1 MAQVTQRS
9 IDLELKIESSGVEA
23 FQKLRD
29 YVADLAKAGGDAA
42 PEFKAL
48 ATELQRL
55 EAQAKQLAVIDSLRA
70 DIEKAA
76 QEQRQAADAAQSY
89 RQALD
94 ETRAAVE
101 RSREAEREK
110 KVAIAEAK
118 AEIKAMEADLR
129 SYQQQMLGASDK
141 SDQYAA
147 TVRQKKAAIAD
158 AKVALAQLNA
168 ELTKQQVETAQAVT
182 RLGEANRQYQ
192 DAARQVRAAE
202 SAVADL
208 QRQLNTANTKLV
220 EAGGASVKFSEAQ
233 DVLAKKLA
241 DAKQAV
247 AAQVSALESKQKAE
261 REAAAESQR
270 LADIEAATKRR
281 LADQAKA
288 EAEGIIRDYNRM
300 VEAQR
305 SAAAE
310 SEQAARRMSDAFSTV
325 GTKSVAELRAQIA
338 EVRNAMSL
346 LASSGQLTGRE
357 LEQAMAAGKARIAEL
372 ERQIREAT
380 GSLTVMDKAAGLLNT
395 TLGKL
400 AAFVSVVEIVQR
412 ASRAF
417 IDANMN
423 LEKMRFALTSVYQ
436 TAEVAEQQIKFLQST
451 ADKAGVSFNDISETF
466 IKFSAAAKATNIP
479 LEQSNA
485 LFAEVA
491 RVAGVLGLSADRV
504 NRSLEAL
511 GQIASKGKVMMEE
524 LRQQLGDNFPGA
536 LALTAKGLG
545 VTTAELIKMVEAGQ
559 VTAERFFPAFTK
571 ALQEIGGESTTLT
584 AHWQRLTNAFARF
597 FQELGKSGAIDAL
610 KSGLKGL
617 TDIVNT
623 LANNVDTLVSAG
635 EALLKV
641 WAATRFAGIIKGF
654 FDWSNATKVATA
666 DTVTHTTKIVEQT
679 AAAVANTQAIT
690 ANTKAKLDNAVAARA
705 AATAAA
711 GLGTTLPTVAGGLGE
726 VAKKAADAEKAKG
739 LLATAAGVAG
749 NALRGVSAALGGP
762 VGLIALTAMYAKD
775 LGELAAKL
783 VLKARGMKTLEEA
796 EAELAKQEE
805 ELKRKMDEAAAA
817 AARKKAAADELR
829 MAQYG
834 LTAQNFKVI
843 ESFDQMVREGKR
855 TDEALRQ
862 IGQGLNWET
871 ALDIQNAIR
880 VLTALRDEGKI
891 TSEQMRAEFARA
903 LDGKDIADFEAK
915 FKAGM
920 LSNRV
925 AAEQASEAWKAAI
938 AAGTDPKAVV
948 DFGAR
953 FAGVL
958 GETAVQFQKAAQDWQ
973 AAQQRGLSTEELTR
987 YQSAYES
994 ALEAVQTKVFGLR
1007 KQVERDSTVM
1017 NEVLDVALRKQVQ
1030 NLGLDFEAV
1039 AGKVSQA
1046 TTASIANID
1055 SLAASVQRL
1064 RDQGVDVGRVLE
1076 TAFQQAFNTA
1086 KSQADIDALR
1096 AKIELLR
1103 GVLGS
1108 QLTNT
1113 LLDQLEAKS
1122 REVARALDEAR
1133 GGVNSVA
1140 EAMRVLG
1147 VTSQQ
1152 SLNEAAA
1159 RAREAF
1165 NVIRSSGT
1173 ATSSEL
1179 QQAFI
1184 AYANAAIA
1192 ANGGV
1197 ADSALQA
1204 QAAFYS
1210 VKIEVDETGRVIVK
1224 AMADAA
1230 DATDNLARSADAA
1243 LASLRAARETERALA
1258 SSRAARKTEQTL
1270 RGDTG
1275 SDDTGKTWAQVDL
1288 GGIGG
1293 ALQELRNLRADL
1305 AKVSLSLQAGETV
1318 SAATIV
1324 DLEERVKRAQDA
1336 RAMIL
1341 RFAGPGA
1348 TLRTKDLE
1356 PIDTSV
1362 LAQARQ
1368 TLLQKGQRNQDQSS
1382 PLSASQTTVNINV
1395 NGATTRVNVAS
1406 PADAAALEQ
1415 FLKAIYGSSTR
1426 ALI

>member
-182 RLGEANRQYQ
+182 RQGEANRQYQ

-310 SEQAARRMSDAFSTV
+310 SEQAAQRMSDAFSTV
-325 GTKSVAELRAQIA
+325 GTKSVADLRAQIA

-380 GSLTVMDKAAGLLNT
+380 GSLTVMDKAADLLNT

-417 IDANMN
+417 IDANMS

-545 VTTAELIKMVEAGQ
+545 VTTTELIKMVEAGQ

-571 ALQEIGGESTTLT
+571 ALKDIGGESTTLT
-584 AHWQRLTNAFARF
+584 AYWQRLTNAFNLF
-597 FQELGKSGAIDAL
+597 FQEIGKSGAIDAI
-610 KSGLKGL
+610 KTGLKGL
-617 TDIVNT
+617 TEVVNT
-623 LANNVDTLVSAG
+623 LAKNVDTLTSAG
-635 EALLKV
+635 EALLKI
-641 WAATRFAGIIKGF
+641 WIASRFAGIIKGF

-666 DTVTHTTKIVEQT
+666 ETVTHTGEIVKQT
-679 AAAVANTQAIT
+679 AATSANTLAT
-690 ANTKAKLDNAVAARA
+690 AANTKAKLESAAATRA
-705 AATAAA
+705 AATAMA
-711 GLGTTLPTVAGGLGE
+711 GLGATLPGVAGGLGA
-726 VAKKAADAEKAKG
+726 VAQSAAKAQAAKG
-739 LLATAAGVAG
+739 LLAAAAGTVSG
-749 NALRGVSAALGGP
+749 ALRGVSAALGGP
-762 VGLIALTAMYAKD
+762 VGLIALTALYAKD
-775 LGELAAKL
+775 IGELAAKL
-783 VLKARGMKTLEEA
+783 VLKAKGMKTLEET

-920 LSNRV
+920 LNNRV

-973 AAQQRGLSTEELTR
+973 AAQQQGLSTEELTR

-994 ALEAVQTKVFGLR
+994 ALEAVQTKVYDLR

-1039 AGKVSQA
+1039 SGKVSQA
-1046 TTASIANID
+1046 TTASIKNID
-1055 SLAASVQRL
+1055 SLASQVTKL
-1064 RDQGVDVGRVLE
+1064 RDQGVDVGQVLE
-1076 TAFQQAFNTA
+1076 AAFKKAFDTV
-1086 KSQADIDALR
+1086 KSQADIEELR
-1096 AKIELLR
+1096 KKIEALR
-1103 GVLGS
+1103 GVLGE
-1108 QLTNT
+1108 QITNG
-1113 LLDQLEAKS
+1113 LLAQLEQ
-1122 REVARALDEAR
+1122 EARALNKTLDDSR
-1133 GGVNSVA
+1133 VGINSVE

-1147 VTSQQ
+1147 VTSQR
-1152 SLNEAAA
+1152 SLEETASK
-1159 RAREAF
+1159 ARESF
-1165 NVIRSSGT
+1165 EVIRSSGT
-1173 ATSSEL
+1173 ATPREI
-1179 QQAFI
+1179 QEAFI

-1197 ADSALQA
+1197 ADSTIKA
-1204 QAAFYS
+1204 QAEFYGL
-1210 VKIEVDETGRVIVK
+1210 KLEVDETGKVIRIAMNDGRKAVDELKNAANSAAKSFSKLKEEAESAKAAGQNTTLGLGRTTAEMNRVLK
-1224 AMADAA
+1224 ALEKAQFRKAA
-1230 DATDNLARSADAA
+1230 GENIPTSELFELMEDYKWLKAVVDMTASIGGKPDGKLSQALYNASNFLQLERERLGSAATPVAAPNAVQPVASTVPVTINLNG
-1243 LASLRAARETERALA
+1243 A
-1258 SSRAARKTEQTL
+1258 SSR
-1270 RGDTG
+1270 
-1275 SDDTGKTWAQVDL
+1275 
-1288 GGIGG
+1288 I
-1293 ALQELRNLRADL
+1293 
-1305 AKVSLSLQAGETV
+1305 
-1318 SAATIV
+1318 
-1324 DLEERVKRAQDA
+1324 
-1336 RAMIL
+1336 
-1341 RFAGPGA
+1341 
-1348 TLRTKDLE
+1348 
-1356 PIDTSV
+1356 
-1362 LAQARQ
+1362 
-1368 TLLQKGQRNQDQSS
+1368 
-1382 PLSASQTTVNINV
+1382 
-1395 NGATTRVNVAS
+1395 NVAS
-1406 PADAAALEQ
+1406 PSDAQALQ
-1415 FLKAIYGSSTR
+1415 QVLQQLTTNSTR

>member
-1 MAQVTQRS
+1 MAQITQRS
-9 IDLELKIESSGVEA
+9 IDLILQIESNGAEA

-29 YVADLAKAGGDAA
+29 YVQELAKSGGDAA
-42 PEFKAL
+42 PEFKQL
-48 ATELQRL
+48 ANELDRL
-55 EAQAKQLAVIDSLRA
+55 EQQAKQLAVLESLADS
-70 DIEKAA
+70 IQKAA
-76 QEQRQAADAAQSY
+76 QAQREAQSAADTY

-94 ETRAAVE
+94 EARAAVE
-101 RSREAEREK
+101 RSRAAEREK

-129 SYQQQMLGASDK
+129 SYQQQMLGASQK

-147 TVRQKKAAIAD
+147 TVREKKAAIAE
-158 AKVALAQLNA
+158 AKTNLAQMNA
-168 ELTKQQVETAQAVT
+168 ELVKQQAQTAEAVAAQT
-182 RLGEANRQYQ
+182 KANQQYREASAVLRK
-192 DAARQVRAAE
+192 AE
-202 SAVADL
+202 SAYADL
-208 QRQLNTANTKLV
+208 VRQQDAANTKLV
-220 EAGGASVKFSEAQ
+220 EAGASSAKTAEAQ
-233 DVLAKKLA
+233 RELGRTLGE
-241 DAKQAV
+241 AKQRIIE
-247 AAQVSALESKQKAE
+247 QVRALEEKQRAE
-261 REAAAESQR
+261 REAAAETARAAQVQR
-270 LADIEAATKRR
+270 EAAK
-281 LADQAKA
+281 
-288 EAEGIIRDYNRM
+288 
-300 VEAQR
+300 
-305 SAAAE
+305 AAE
-310 SEQAARRMSDAFSTV
+310 EAARTMREAFSAV
-325 GTKSVAELRAQIA
+325 GAKSVAELRAQIG
-338 EVRNAMSL
+338 EVRNAMNL

-380 GSLTVMDKAAGLLNT
+380 GSLTIMDKAADLLNT

-417 IDANMN
+417 VDANMN
-423 LEKMRFALTSVYQ
+423 LERMRFALTSVYQ
-436 TAEVAEQQIKFLQST
+436 TAEVAEQQIKFLQTT
-451 ADKAGVSFNDISETF
+451 ADRAGVSFNDISETF

-584 AHWQRLTNAFARF
+584 AYWQRLTNAFTRF
-597 FQELGKSGAIDAL
+597 FQELGKSGTIDVI

-623 LANNVDTLVSAG
+623 LANNVDTLVSTG

-690 ANTKAKLDNAVAARA
+690 ANTKAKLNNAVAARA

-711 GLGTTLPTVAGGLGE
+711 GLGATLPTVAGGLGE

-739 LLATAAGVAG
+739 LLATAAGVVG

-783 VLKARGMKTLEEA
+783 VLKAQGMKTLEEA

-805 ELKRKMDEAAAA
+805 ELKRKMEEAAAA

-834 LTAQNFKVI
+834 LSAQNLKVI
-843 ESFDQMVREGKR
+843 ESFDQLIKEGKR
-855 TDEALRQ
+855 ADEALRQ
-862 IGQGLNWET
+862 IGQGLNWDT
-871 ALDIQNAIR
+871 ALDIQSAIR

-891 TSEQMRAEFARA
+891 TGEQMRAEFARA
-903 LDGKDIADFEAK
+903 LEGKDIAEFEAK
-915 FKAGM
+915 FNAAM
-920 LSNRV
+920 QHNRV
-925 AAEQASEAWKAAI
+925 AAETASQAWKAAI

-973 AAQQRGLSTEELTR
+973 AAQQQGLSTEELTR

-994 ALEAVQTKVFGLR
+994 ALEAVQTKVYDLR

-1039 AGKVSQA
+1039 SGKVSQA
-1046 TTASIANID
+1046 TTASIKNID
-1055 SLAASVQRL
+1055 SLASHVTKL
-1064 RDQGVDVGRVLE
+1064 RDQGVDVGQVLE
-1076 TAFQQAFNTA
+1076 AAFKKAFDTA
-1086 KSQADIDALR
+1086 KSQADIEELR
-1096 AKIELLR
+1096 KKIEALR
-1103 GVLGS
+1103 GVLGE
-1108 QLTNT
+1108 QIANG
-1113 LLDQLEAKS
+1113 LLAQLEQ
-1122 REVARALDEAR
+1122 EARALNKTLDDSR
-1133 GGVNSVA
+1133 VGINSVE

-1147 VTSQQ
+1147 VTSQR
-1152 SLNEAAA
+1152 SLEETASK
-1159 RAREAF
+1159 AREAF
-1165 NVIRSSGT
+1165 EVIRSSGT
-1173 ATSSEL
+1173 ATPREI
-1179 QQAFI
+1179 QEAFI

-1197 ADSALQA
+1197 ADSTIKA
-1204 QAAFYS
+1204 QAAFYGL
-1210 VKIEVDETGRVIVK
+1210 KIEVDETGEVIRIAMGGGKK
-1224 AMADAA
+1224 AVDDLKDSVDEAA
-1230 DATDNLARSADAA
+1230 NSLANLTEKANQAEA
-1243 LASLRAARETERALA
+1243 AAREATNEGLSYFTAQQRQIISDFERAKF
-1258 SSRAARKTEQTL
+1258 RVARGEK
-1270 RGDTG
+1270 
-1275 SDDTGKTWAQVDL
+1275 
-1288 GGIGG
+1288 
-1293 ALQELRNLRADL
+1293 
-1305 AKVSLSLQAGETV
+1305 LSNNE
-1318 SAATIV
+1318 IF
-1324 DLEERVKRAQDA
+1324 DLEESYRWWSGAVSMFVKA
-1336 RAMIL
+1336 
-1341 RFAGPGA
+1341 GA
-1348 TLRTKDLE
+1348 TLSDG
-1356 PIDTSV
+1356 
-1362 LAQARQ
+1362 LAKKLTEAKELLDSEKHRSLVEGNAAGQSYQASSQ
-1368 TLLQKGQRNQDQSS
+1368 QSAT
-1382 PLSASQTTVNINV
+1382 PVNINI
-1395 NGATTRVNVAS
+1395 GGTSSRINVAS
-1406 PADAAALEQ
+1406 PSDAQVLQQVLQQLTAN
-1415 FLKAIYGSSTR
+1415 STR